1 MNDLGILPL
10 VLAAAVGT
18 FAARAIPLFA
28 PGVDRLPPI
37 ALAYL
42 RMIGPAALGG
52 IAAKEVFLRDGVPSV
67 GPEAVAVIAGALVG
81 RLRGS
86 LLFAMVVSVV
96 VVLAL
101 RATISA

>member
-1 MNDLGILPL
+1 VTDLGILPL
-10 VLAAAVGT
+10 VIAAAAGT
-18 FAARAIPLFA
+18 FAARAVPLFA

-52 IAAKEVFLRDGVPSV
+52 IAAKEIFLRDGVPNV
-67 GPEAVAVIAGALVG
+67 GPEAAAVIAGALTV

-86 LLFAMVVSVV
+86 LAIAMVVSVA

>member
-1 MNDLGILPL
+1 MIDLGILPL
-10 VLAAAVGT
+10 ILAAAAGT
-18 FAARAIPLFA
+18 VAARAAPLFS

-52 IAAKEVFLRDGVPSV
+52 IAAKEIFLRDGVPAI
-67 GPEAVAVIAGALVG
+67 GPEAIAVIAGALAG

-86 LLFAMVVSVV
+86 LAIAMVVSVI